1 MAGDRRRLI
10 VVSNRGPVVH
20 GRDAEGRLV
29 ARRGGGGLV
38 TALDS
43 LAARHDVTWIASAMS
58 EDDRAV
64 ASTATDSTVDE
75 VSRSGSPFRL
85 RLVAHERK
93 AFHDFYN
100 VVANPMLWFIQH
112 RLWDLTRAPIVD
124 EEFREAWD
132 HGYAAVNRGFADA
145 VVAELEEDTGAT
157 VFFHDYHLYLAPG
170 LVRERC
176 PEAVLAHF
184 VHIPWVGADG
194 WSVLPDQLRRAVHAG
209 LLACDLVG
217 FHTERWRRTFV
228 DAAVAILDA
237 ERAGAAIV
245 YAGRRTETV
254 ARPISV
260 DPAEFDAL
268 AEDETVLVR
277 QAELRRC
284 RPERLILRVDRTD
297 PSKNILRSLLA
308 FELLLERYPEH
319 RGHVMMLALLDPS
332 RQEIAEYADYTA
344 EIGRLAREVNE
355 RAGTPVVDLRIA
367 DDFPLSVAA
376 YKEYDVL
383 FVNASFD
390 GLNLVAKEG
399 PLVNERDG
407 VLVLSENAGAAEELS
422 RWALMVSPFDVGE
435 QAEAL
440 HLALE
445 LPAEDRQA
453 RLHGLRRQVREHD
466 VARWVD
472 DLLGDLDGISPPA
485 PR

>member
-1 MAGDRRRLI
+1 MARDRRRLI

-20 GRDAEGRLV
+20 GRDSAGRLV
-29 ARRGGGGLV
+29 SRRGGGGLV

-58 EDDRAV
+58 DDDRAV
-64 ASTATDSTVDE
+64 ASAATDVTVQE
-75 VSRSGSPFRL
+75 VSRSGSQFGL
-85 RLVAHERK
+85 RLLAHDRE
-93 AFHDFYN
+93 AFHGYYN

-112 RLWDLTRAPIVD
+112 QLWDPARPPVVD
-124 EEFREAWD
+124 EQFREAWD

-145 VVAELEEDTGAT
+145 VLTELERDPDAT

-170 LVRERC
+170 IVRERC
-176 PEAVLAHF
+176 PEALLAHF

-194 WSVLPDQLRRAVHAG
+194 WSVLPNPLRRAVHAG

-228 DAAVAILDA
+228 DAAAAILGA
-237 ERAGAAIV
+237 ERAGGAIV

-260 DPAEFDAL
+260 DAAEFDAL
-268 AEDETVLVR
+268 TQDETVLAR

-284 RPERLILRVDRTD
+284 RPEQLILRVDRTD
-297 PSKNILRSLLA
+297 PSKNILRGLRA
-308 FELLLERYPEH
+308 FELLLERHPEH
-319 RGHVMMLALLDPS
+319 RGRVTMLALLDPS

-344 EIGRLAREVNE
+344 EIEQLAAEVNE
-355 RAGTPVVDLRIA
+355 RAGAAVVDLRIA

-422 RWALMVSPFDVGE
+422 PWALMVSPLDVGE

-445 LPAEDRQA
+445 LPAEDRRA
-453 RLHGLRRQVREHD
+453 RLHGLRGQVRGHD
-466 VARWVD
+466 VAHWVD
-472 DLLGDLDGISPPA
+472 DLLSDLDGISPLV

>member
-1 MAGDRRRLI
+1 MGRGRRRLI

-20 GRDAEGRLV
+20 GRDAEGNLV

-58 EDDRAV
+58 DDDRAV
-64 ASTATDSTVDE
+64 ASEAADGVVE
-75 VSRSGSPFRL
+75 EGSRSGSPFRL
-85 RLVAHERK
+85 RLVAHDRE
-93 AFHDFYN
+93 AFHDYYD

-112 RLWDLTRAPIVD
+112 RLWDLTRSPIVD
-124 EEFREAWD
+124 EQFRKAWD
-132 HGYAAVNRGFADA
+132 DGYAVVNRAFAEA
-145 VVAELEEDTGAT
+145 VLTELKRDPGAT

-170 LVRERC
+170 IVRERC
-176 PEAVLAHF
+176 PDAVLAHF

-194 WSVLPDQLRRAVHAG
+194 WSVLPEPLRRAVHAG

-228 DAAVAILDA
+228 DAAVAILGA
-237 ERAGAAIV
+237 ERANGAIV

-260 DPAEFDAL
+260 DAAEFDAL
-268 AEDETVLVR
+268 AKNETVLAR
-277 QAELRRC
+277 QAELRRG
-284 RPERLILRVDRTD
+284 RPDQLIVRVDRTD
-297 PSKNILRSLLA
+297 PSKNILRGLRA
-308 FELLLERYPEH
+308 FELLLERHPEH
-319 RGHVMMLALLDPS
+319 RGRVVMLALLDPS
-332 RQEIAEYADYTA
+332 RQEIAEYAAYTA
-344 EIGRLAREVNE
+344 EIEHLAAAVNE
-355 RAGTPVVDLRIA
+355 RAGAAIADLRIA
-367 DDFPLSVAA
+367 DDFLLSVAA

-399 PLVNERDG
+399 PLLNERDG

-422 RWALMVSPFDVGE
+422 AWALMVNPFDVGE

-445 LPAEDRQA
+445 LPAGERRV
-453 RLHGLRRQVREHD
+453 RLEGLRRQVRKHD

-472 DLLGDLDGISPPA
+472 DLLGDLDRIA
-485 PR
+485 PRVPG

>member
-1 MAGDRRRLI
+1 MGSGRRRLI

-20 GRDAEGRLV
+20 GRDAAGDLV

-58 EDDRAV
+58 DDDRIV
-64 ASTATDSTVDE
+64 ASEATDGIIEE

-85 RLVAHERK
+85 RLVAHDRE
-93 AFHDFYN
+93 AFHDFYD

-112 RLWDLTRAPIVD
+112 RLWDLTRSPIVD
-124 EEFREAWD
+124 EQFRAAWD
-132 HGYAAVNRGFADA
+132 AGYAAVNRAFAEA
-145 VVAELEEDTGAT
+145 VVAELERDPGAT

-170 LVRERC
+170 FVRERC
-176 PEAVLAHF
+176 PDAVLAHF

-194 WSVLPDQLRRAVHAG
+194 WSVLPEPLRRAVHAG

-217 FHTERWRRTFV
+217 FHTERWRRTFA
-228 DAAVAILDA
+228 DAAVAILGA
-237 ERAGAAIV
+237 ERSDGAIV

-268 AEDETVLVR
+268 AQNETVLVR
-277 QAELRRC
+277 QAELRRR

-297 PSKNILRSLLA
+297 PSKNILRGLRA
-308 FELLLERYPEH
+308 FELLLERHPEH
-319 RGHVMMLALLDPS
+319 RGRVVMLALLDPS
-332 RQEIAEYADYTA
+332 RQEIAEYAEYTA
-344 EIGRLAREVNE
+344 EIEQLAAAVNE
-355 RAGTPVVDLRIA
+355 RAGGTAVDLRIA
-367 DDFPLSVAA
+367 DDFLLSVAA

-422 RWALMVSPFDVGE
+422 TWALMISPFDVGE

-440 HLALE
+440 QLALE
-445 LPAEDRQA
+445 LPAEERRV
-453 RLHGLRRQVREHD
+453 RLEGLRRQVREHD

-472 DLLGDLDGISPPA
+472 DLLGDLDRIA
-485 PR
+485 PRVPG

>member
-1 MAGDRRRLI
+1 MGSGRRRLI

-20 GRDAEGRLV
+20 GRDADGDLV

-58 EDDRAV
+58 DDDRIV
-64 ASTATDSTVDE
+64 ASEATDGIIEE

-85 RLVAHERK
+85 RLVAHDRE
-93 AFHDFYN
+93 AFHDFYD

-112 RLWDLTRAPIVD
+112 RLWDLTRSPIVD
-124 EEFREAWD
+124 EQFREAWEK
-132 HGYAAVNRGFADA
+132 GYTAVNWAFAEA
-145 VVAELEEDTGAT
+145 VVAELERDPGAT

-194 WSVLPDQLRRAVHAG
+194 WSVLPEPLRRAVHAG

-228 DAAVAILDA
+228 DAAVAILGA
-237 ERAGAAIV
+237 ERSDGAIA

-260 DPAEFDAL
+260 DPAELDAL
-268 AEDETVLVR
+268 AQDETVLAR
-277 QAELRRC
+277 QGELRRC
-284 RPERLILRVDRTD
+284 RPERLIVRVDRTD
-297 PSKNILRSLLA
+297 PSKNILRGLRA
-308 FELLLERYPEH
+308 FELLLERHPEH
-319 RGHVMMLALLDPS
+319 RGRVVMLALLDPS
-332 RQEIAEYADYTA
+332 RQEIVEYAEYTA
-344 EIGRLAREVNE
+344 EIEQLAAAVNE
-355 RAGTPVVDLRIA
+355 RAGVTVVDLRIA
-367 DDFPLSVAA
+367 DDFLLSVAA

-422 RWALMVSPFDVGE
+422 AWALMVNPFDVGE

-445 LPAEDRQA
+445 LPAKERRA
-453 RLHGLRRQVREHD
+453 RLKGLCRQVREHD

-472 DLLGDLDGISPPA
+472 DLLGDLDRTAPPV
-485 PR
+485 PG